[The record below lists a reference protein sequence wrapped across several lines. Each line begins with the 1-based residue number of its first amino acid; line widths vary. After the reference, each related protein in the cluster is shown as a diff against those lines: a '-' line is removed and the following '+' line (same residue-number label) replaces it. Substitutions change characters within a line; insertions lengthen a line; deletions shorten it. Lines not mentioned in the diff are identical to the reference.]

1 MKAEVLF
8 NYAIDK
14 VRRFHLSP
22 FNRLSH
28 VATYT
33 REMPVSLERMYE
45 NALDGEHLPYLHQS
59 TFSYVD
65 ILESGSWGWR
75 AKAGMQPRSV
85 LTDMEI
91 ELVLY
96 REEFCWKTRTL
107 RGLGKGTEIWTH
119 VIPLGE
125 RRIKVIVDFYVPK
138 VPPLLKSIYAD
149 YYLEVYERLYDEDEM
164 MMSQRQ
170 DALDLKADKPGRKK
184 TQRYSLGTINE
195 VKAKVPFTV
204 VIEDQ
209 SVCVN
214 ALDGQLIAYSATC
227 PHMLAP
233 LGNEP
238 VVNGVVECPWHAYR
252 FDVKTG
258 ECVSGQRCRLKAA
271 PTISIDDKNREV
283 YLTPVTRRGE

>member
-33 REMPVSLERMYE
+33 REIPVSLERMYE
-45 NALDGEHLPYLHQS
+45 NALDGEHLPYLHSS
-59 TFSYVD
+59 TFSYVYITD
-65 ILESGSWGWR
+65 SGDWGWR
-75 AKAGMQPRSV
+75 AKAGLQPRSL

-96 REEFCWKTRTL
+96 REEFCWKTSTL
-107 RGLGKGTEIWTH
+107 KGLGKGAEIWTH

-149 YYLEVYERLYDEDEM
+149 YYLTVYERLYDEDEL

-170 DALDLKADKPGRKK
+170 DAMDLKIERAGKASRHV
-184 TQRYSLGTINE
+184 LGKVSD
-195 VKAKVPFTV
+195 VKAKTPFT
-204 VIEDQ
+204 ILFEGDR
-209 SVCVN
+209 VCIN
-214 ALDGQLIAYSATC
+214 QMDGNLVAYSASC

-233 LGNEP
+233 LEHEP
-238 VVNGVVECPWHAYR
+238 IKNGVVECPWHAYR
-252 FDVKTG
+252 FDVSTG
-258 ECVSGQRCRLKAA
+258 DCVSGQRCRLKPA
-271 PTISIDDKNREV
+271 PKLEMDADTGEV
-283 YLTPVTRRGE
+283 YLLPQQKHR